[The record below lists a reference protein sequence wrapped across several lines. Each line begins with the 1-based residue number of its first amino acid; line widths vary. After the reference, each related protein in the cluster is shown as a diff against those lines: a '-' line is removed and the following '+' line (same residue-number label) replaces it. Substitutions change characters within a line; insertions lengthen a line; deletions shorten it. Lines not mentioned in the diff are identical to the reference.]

1 MAYLSQR
8 NARTDF
14 PVLTVCICQEE
25 KETRCVVG
33 ARPMPAV
40 CIRDEE
46 GILSQGITEESAAA
60 FGEYV
65 MNQIKTGSNMR
76 ASGEYRKL
84 ISKVLVKRG
93 LLKIADMESEVGA
106 DAD

>member
-1 MAYLSQR
+1 
-8 NARTDF
+8 
-14 PVLTVCICQEE
+14 
-25 KETRCVVG
+25 
-33 ARPMPAV
+33 MPAV

-46 GILSQGITEESAAA
+46 GILSRGITEESAAA

-93 LLKIADMESEVGA
+93 LLKIADMEREVGA